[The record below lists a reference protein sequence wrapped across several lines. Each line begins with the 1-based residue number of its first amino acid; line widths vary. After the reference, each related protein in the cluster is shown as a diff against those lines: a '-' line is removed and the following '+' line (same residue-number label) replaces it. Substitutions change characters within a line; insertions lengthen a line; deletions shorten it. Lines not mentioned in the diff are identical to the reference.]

1 MNLPVWKYCNKRCNN
16 DLVYLIVDDESSE
29 FFRKS
34 DVAGEDG
41 DAGVEV
47 DAADAGVGRV
57 GRMEWTKKD
66 GTSFSRWT
74 ERNDEY
80 FFNIVFTF
88 KAMI

>member
-1 MNLPVWKYCNKRCNN
+1 
-16 DLVYLIVDDESSE
+16 VYLIVDDESSE

-57 GRMEWTKKD
+57 GRMEWTEKD
-66 GTSFSRWT
+66 GTSFSR
-74 ERNDEY
+74 
-80 FFNIVFTF
+80 
-88 KAMI
+88 